1 MRYILFIAISIVI
14 SCSAKYDQQGIGEV
28 YIIDSK
34 FRGRVNII
42 YEQSEGQL
50 EELNNGSRV
59 FRIPRTGILLTQSKM
74 QEEPFEK
81 HYIVIDSNGHSLELF
96 AFNNDMDNSDNV
108 LGVYR
113 SGTKG
118 VYGNSKDSNALRYHE
133 FYVSTA
139 DSLNN
144 YLSFKSHR
152 AFLNKLDSITGR
164 NF

>member
-14 SCSAKYDQQGIGEV
+14 SCSAKYDQKGIGEV
-28 YIIDSK
+28 YIIDSQ
-34 FRGRVNII
+34 FRGRVNVI
-42 YEQSEGQL
+42 YQQSEGQL
-50 EELNNGSRV
+50 EELSNGSRV
-59 FRIPRTGILLTQSKM
+59 FRIPNTGILLTQSRM
-74 QEEPFEK
+74 QDEPFEK
-81 HYIVIDSNGHSLELF
+81 HYILIDSNGQSLELI
-96 AFNNDMDNSDNV
+96 AFSNDADNTSNL

-118 VYGNSKDSNALRYHE
+118 IYGNSNDANALRYHE
-133 FYVSTA
+133 FYISTA

-152 AFLNKLDSITGR
+152 AFLNKLDSLTGR